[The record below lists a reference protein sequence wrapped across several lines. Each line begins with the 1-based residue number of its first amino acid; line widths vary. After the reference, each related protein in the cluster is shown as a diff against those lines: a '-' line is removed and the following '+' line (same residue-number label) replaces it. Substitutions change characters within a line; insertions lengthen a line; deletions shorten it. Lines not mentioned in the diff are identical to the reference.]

1 MKKEYLL
8 GLDVGGTK
16 IECALIKISNQN
28 SDGSLNVS
36 TSKYGNQFA
45 TIMDRQRIPTNR
57 QDGYASVMQNISQL
71 CKGILQKAQVTLDQV
86 VGIGMGMPGAIH
98 PTKQIMLN
106 GNTGIFINQNIA
118 LQLQQLLKVEIPIR
132 LENDANLFALSEV
145 LCGAGQTFFKNT
157 GKQPYQQTAIGIILG
172 TGVGG
177 GIVINEN
184 ILRGTNGGGG
194 EIGHTVLYYD
204 GHPCY
209 CGQNGCA
216 EQYLSGPSIEAQ
228 FATRIY
234 NDISKRPNSKEIFEL
249 HHKKE
254 PQAMASIIQYKKHLV
269 RFLTNLTN
277 IFDPDY
283 FVLGGGVS
291 TQNAIYEN
299 LSEELQ
305 SKIFIKSSMPQVLKN
320 VLGDSSGVIGAAIL
334 PLISK
339 D

>member
-16 IECALIKISNQN
+16 IECALIKMTNGKSEE
-28 SDGSLNVS
+28 SLSVS
-36 TSKYGNQFA
+36 TSKFGNQFA
-45 TIMDRQRIPTNR
+45 IILDRQRIPTNR
-57 QDGYASVMQNISQL
+57 QAGYPSVMQNISTL
-71 CKGILQKAQVTLDQV
+71 CKDILQKTNLNIDQV
-86 VGIGMGMPGAIH
+86 MGIGMGVPGAIH

-118 LQLQQLLKVEIPIR
+118 FDLQQLLKTEIPIH

-145 LCGAGQTFFKNT
+145 LCGAGQNFANHT
-157 GKQPYQQTAIGIILG
+157 GKKPYHQTAIGIILG

-216 EQYLSGPSIEAQ
+216 EQYLSGPSLEAQ

-234 NDISKRPNSKEIFEL
+234 NDISKRPNSREIFEL
-249 HHKKE
+249 YSKKE

-291 TQNAIYEN
+291 TQHIIYEN
-299 LSEELQ
+299 LSEELT
-305 SKIFIKSSMPQVLKN
+305 SKIFIKNSHPQVLKN

>member
-16 IECALIKISNQN
+16 IECALIKITNQQ
-28 SDGSLNVS
+28 SKDSLNVS

-45 TIMDRQRIPTNR
+45 AIIDRQRIPTNR
-57 QDGYASVMQNISQL
+57 QAGYASVMQNISTL
-71 CKGILQKAQVTLDQV
+71 CKDILGKAQVQMDQV
-86 VGIGMGMPGAIH
+86 SGVGMGMPGAIH
-98 PTKQIMLN
+98 PIKQIMQN

-118 LQLQQLLKVEIPIR
+118 LDLQQLLKADVPVY

-145 LCGAGQTFFKNT
+145 LCGAGQAFSHST
-157 GKQPYQQTAIGIILG
+157 GKTPYLQTAIGIILG

-177 GIVINEN
+177 GIVINEK
-184 ILRGTNGGGG
+184 ILQGTNGGGG

-216 EQYLSGPSIEAQ
+216 EQYLSGPSLEAQ

-234 NDISKRPNSKEIFEL
+234 NDIDKRPSSREIFEL
-249 HHKKE
+249 YHKKE
-254 PQAMASIIQYKKHLV
+254 PQAMASVIQYKKHLV

-291 TQNAIYEN
+291 TQNVIYEN
-299 LSEELQ
+299 LTEELA
-305 SKIFIKSSMPQVLKN
+305 SKIFIKSSKPQVLKN

-334 PLISK
+334 PLIVK